1 MTAIIGVLTLLAAIP
16 ALGFVTLYTFMPWHK
31 SEVGRGVMI
40 SMSATTLLVGMGVLR
55 VFFGTEYQGRE
66 LLVVIVYSAVVF
78 GLWWMFI
85 ALLRVRH
92 AQRIEDRNRNL

>member
-1 MTAIIGVLTLLAAIP
+1 VTPIIGVLTLLAAIP
-16 ALGFVTLYTFMPWHK
+16 AVGFVTLYTFMPWHK

-40 SMSATTLLVGMGVLR
+40 SMTATTLLVGMGVLR
-55 VFFGTEYQGRE
+55 VFFGTHYWLRE
-66 LLVVIVYSAVVF
+66 ALLVFVYTVVVT

-92 AQRIEDRNRNL
+92 KQRAEDRKL